1 MKKLLISIL
10 IILIAVWLAG
20 FLVFADIINS
30 YSAAKD
36 EPTEAIIALTGGRN
50 RIAEAVR
57 LLNQGKAEKLFIS
70 GVNKA
75 TDLKAIQE
83 RQDLEITTDREI
95 ALGTEAT
102 NTVENAIET
111 KEWLE
116 KNHIKSIRLV
126 TSNYHIP
133 RSIIEFKVHNP
144 ALKIII
150 HPVYSEKVDKK
161 WWKSWHTFSLIFLEY
176 NKFLYVYI
184 FSNLQLR
191 GI

>member
-1 MKKLLISIL
+1 MKKLPISIL

-83 RQDLEITTDREI
+83 RQDLEINTDREI

>member
-83 RQDLEITTDREI
+83 RQDLEINTDREI

>member
-1 MKKLLISIL
+1 MKKLLVSIL

-83 RQDLEITTDREI
+83 RQDLEINTDREI

>member
-75 TDLKAIQE
+75 TDLKAIQK
-83 RQDLEITTDREI
+83 RQDLEINTDREI

>member
-1 MKKLLISIL
+1 MKKLLISIF
-10 IILIAVWLAG
+10 ILLMAVWLAG

-30 YSAAKD
+30 YPAAGE

-50 RIAEAVR
+50 RIAEAVK
-57 LLNQGKAEKLFIS
+57 LLNEGKADKLFIS
-70 GVNKA
+70 GVNKS
-75 TDLKAIQE
+75 TDLKAIQK
-83 RQDLEITTDREI
+83 RQALKIATDREI
-95 ALGTEAT
+95 SLGNRAT

-111 KEWLE
+111 KQWLE
-116 KNHIKSIRLV
+116 KNHVKSIRLV

-144 ALKIII
+144 ELKIVI

-161 WWKSWHTFSLIFLEY
+161 WWKSWHTFSLIFSEY

>member
-1 MKKLLISIL
+1 MKKRLISIL
-10 IILIAVWLAG
+10 VILIAVWLAG

-83 RQDLEITTDREI
+83 RQALKIDTDREI

>member
-36 EPTEAIIALTGGRN
+36 EPTEAIIAL
-50 RIAEAVR
+50 AEAVR

-75 TDLKAIQE
+75 TDLKAIQK
-83 RQDLEITTDREI
+83 RQDLEINTDREI

>member
-1 MKKLLISIL
+1 MKKILLSIL
-10 IILIAVWLAG
+10 IILIAFWLAG

-30 YSAAKD
+30 YSAAED

-57 LLNQGKAEKLFIS
+57 LLNQGKAGKLFIS

-75 TDLKAIQE
+75 TDLKAIQQ
-83 RQDLEITTDREI
+83 RQDLKIDTDREI

-144 ALKIII
+144 SLKIII

-176 NKFLYVYI
+176 NKFLYVYV